1 MESVAPGRPISHPAN
16 RLDDKDR
23 AIDINGQQVVKDSK
37 FQKVWAGQPIRFPVE
52 ERGKHEPLTVE
63 DWGRTF
69 TISSFSVDDG
79 GAKPDTANGG
89 GK

>member
-1 MESVAPGRPISHPAN
+1 
-16 RLDDKDR
+16 
-23 AIDINGQQVVKDSK
+23 
-37 FQKVWAGQPIRFPVE
+37 VE
-52 ERGKHEPLTVE
+52 KRGKHEPLTVE

>member
-1 MESVAPGRPISHPAN
+1 MAGVGDDGNLLSRDADWSEQRGHP
-16 RLDDKDR
+16 RTSGTR
-23 AIDINGQQVVKDSK
+23 
-37 FQKVWAGQPIRFPVE
+37 
-52 ERGKHEPLTVE
+52 
-63 DWGRTF
+63 GRTF